1 MSRFNSKSSV
11 FLKKIMLKDPVF
23 CLKVILQNTNNHQF
37 PRIKI
42 LRLWLTQSI
51 SFAMEEEA
59 KSAGKVTTT
68 TARNEWK
75 TAAFGN
81 TLDHVPIRF
90 WSTLQKP
97 FSLQW
102 IQHSERHWSTSSTF
116 TETCMAAENVLETLV
131 ILSFTESCGP
141 SENKLRLLVTAI
153 SIFFT
158 ERSAPSW
165 ITGQKC

>member
-1 MSRFNSKSSV
+1 MSSFNSKSSV

-23 CLKVILQNTNNHQF
+23 CLNLSCRIQIIINFPGLKSWDFDLLRAFFLPWRKRLSLQV
-37 PRIKI
+37 
-42 LRLWLTQSI
+42 
-51 SFAMEEEA
+51 
-59 KSAGKVTTT
+59 VTTT

-81 TLDHVPIRF
+81 TLDHIPVRF
-90 WSTLQKP
+90 LSTLQKL

-102 IQHSERHWSTSSTF
+102 IQHSERHCLTSSTF
-116 TETCMAAENVLETLV
+116 TETYMAAENVLETLV